1 MTGVPLFRIKPVAF
15 SDDPRDNEANFR
27 KIDRKIHQ
35 PMGIISTL
43 SNIYNIH
50 IFLYIHFFSI

>member
-27 KIDRKIHQ
+27 KQKQKNTPTNGH
-35 PMGIISTL
+35 
-43 SNIYNIH
+43 NIYI
-50 IFLYIHFFSI
+50 I